1 VAVTYNIG
9 LLGIYRVFVMNVWN
23 SRALDVHRW
32 SEYPQVN
39 IFIDGLWETFASHY
53 PEYIAT
59 KRGKQPKTK
68 PKNQFKVLLLDL
80 FVCWQEDEDQCIGIS
95 RNVNA
100 YLSVDSRYNKL
111 HISKLIIKLT
121 DQLTELGWVD
131 FINGSYNHEDPS
143 KNRTSR
149 IKPAD
154 YLIKRF
160 AEAEFGIDSI
170 GTAEGR
176 ECIILKSKTLELD
189 ALGNEATINEE
200 IEYEDTQETEVMRS
214 SLRRYNDLLQRT
226 HIDIRDLD
234 KPIIEKEVQTKFGPR
249 TYKVKVTQSNKFV
262 RRIFSNASWESHG
275 RLYGGFWQ
283 QVNEDT
289 RSRIFI
295 DHHETIEVDFKSLH
309 IYLLYAYY
317 VKEPLPFGTDPYT
330 LKSFASSDES
340 SDVQRARLKTL
351 LLQAINASSRIAA
364 FGAFRNEHGKD
375 HPDKKLKNTQLS
387 QLLEDFLA
395 EHPKLE
401 PYICSGLAN
410 ELMYIDGCITFEI
423 IRRLTQLNIPVLTVH
438 DSYIVKLED
447 YEELRHTMYLAA
459 TRVIG
464 HELYAVQEL
473 IPIQCDYSHAFELEQ
488 YMNSISHYMICK
500 GYEERYSVW
509 KSYNKS
515 TKRNFSV

>member
-1 VAVTYNIG
+1 
-9 LLGIYRVFVMNVWN
+9 MNVWN

-39 IFIDGLWETFASHY
+39 IFIDDLWETFASHY
-53 PEYIAT
+53 PEHIAT

-111 HISKLIIKLT
+111 HISKLMIKLT
-121 DQLTELGWVD
+121 DQLTELGWID
-131 FINGSYNHEDPS
+131 FVNGSYNHEDPS

-160 AEAEFGIDSI
+160 AEAEFGIDAI
-170 GTAEGR
+170 GTAESR

-189 ALGNEATINEE
+189 ALGNEVTINEE
-200 IEYEDTQETEVMRS
+200 IEYEDTQATELMRS

-226 HIDIRDLD
+226 HIDIRDLE
-234 KPIIEKEVQTKFGPR
+234 KPIIEREVQTKYGPR
-249 TYKVKVTQSNKFV
+249 TYKVKVTQANKFV
-262 RRIFSNASWESHG
+262 RRIFGNASWESHG
-275 RLYGGFWQ
+275 RFYGGFWQ
-283 QVNEDT
+283 QVDEDT

-317 VKEPLPFGTDPYT
+317 VKEPLPFGTDPYA
-330 LKSFASSDES
+330 LKSFARSNEPPDA
-340 SDVQRARLKTL
+340 QRARLKTL
-351 LLQAINASSRIAA
+351 LLQAINASSRKAA
-364 FGAFRNEHGKD
+364 FGAFRNEHAKN
-375 HPDKKLKNTQLS
+375 HPDKKLKNVQLN
-387 QLLEDFLA
+387 QLLDDFIA
-395 EHPKLE
+395 EHSKLE

-423 IRRLTQLNIPVLTVH
+423 IKRLTQQNIPVLTIH

-447 YEELRHTMYLAA
+447 YEVLRHTMSLAA
-459 TRVIG
+459 SMVIG
-464 HELYAVQEL
+464 HELYAEQDL
-473 IPIQCDYSHAFELEQ
+473 TPIKCDHSHAFEMEQ
-488 YMNSISHYMICK
+488 YLNKTQHYPIAS
-500 GYEERYSVW
+500 GYEVRFMKWREYLAG
-509 KSYNKS
+509 
-515 TKRNFSV
+515 